1 MEFDPITGEP
11 VEPRRQWRV
20 LNLTPRRLATALTVL
35 VGCVVIALVLFRV
48 AGSSGNST
56 GTASREVLVE
66 PGVRIRVE
74 VLNATHTPRLAR
86 HATRVL
92 RDRGFDVVAIGNA
105 DEQLDSTTI
114 LYRTDHPEWA
124 ALAATAMEGAR
135 VESRPDSSRYLDLT
149 VLVGASWTPPPE
161 ALYP

>member
-11 VEPRRQWRV
+11 LGPRPSPARAGS
-20 LNLTPRRLATALTVL
+20 RRRIAIGAGTVL
-35 VGCVVIALVLFRV
+35 TLLLLAFVVVRATSGPDDDDPGRRS
-48 AGSSGNST
+48 AGL
-56 GTASREVLVE
+56 LVE

-74 VLNATHTPRLAR
+74 VLNATRTPRLAR

-105 DEQLDSTTI
+105 SEQLDSTLI
-114 LYRTDHPEWA
+114 LDRTNHPEWA
-124 ALAATAMEGAR
+124 ALAATALQGAR
-135 VESRPDSSRYLDLT
+135 IEARPDTSRYLDLT
-149 VLVGASWTPPPE
+149 ILVGASWTPPPE